1 MKNFLNKIWD
11 WLGGITE
18 DIYNFF
24 LSLILGKSPIS
35 IKKCLAWLFSFAACY
50 VAIFTEKTDILIQLL
65 GIIVLL
71 LGLRSYDKT
80 KYQEP
85 VHRNNVGFKSN
96 TNNEI
101 G

>member
-1 MKNFLNKIWD
+1 MKQFFIKFYIFLK
-11 WLGGITE
+11 TTFE
-18 DIYNFF
+18 DIYNLF

-50 VAIFTEKTDILIQLL
+50 VAIFTDKTDILIQLL

-71 LGLRSYDKT
+71 LGLRSYDKG

-85 VHRNNVGFKSN
+85 VQRNNVGFKSN